1 MSAMKIKKGDMV
13 KVIAGKDKDKEGK
26 EYDASNKVQ
35 LMGEVMLPSGEMKY
49 DLMDLKVDD
58 LPSWEVFKGRTVSVE
73 VGAFAPSKGNIIFTV
88 KKGAKPKE
96 IKA

>member
-1 MSAMKIKKGDMV
+1 MLQMTGQ
-13 KVIAGKDKDKEGK
+13 VINVFTVPGGKDKEGR

-35 LMGEVMLPSGEMKY
+35 LMGQVILPSGDMKY

-58 LPSWEVFKGRTVSVE
+58 LQLWESCKGKTIAVE

-88 KKGAKPKE
+88 KKGAKPQE
-96 IKA
+96 INA

>member
-1 MSAMKIKKGDMV
+1 MLQITGQ
-13 KVIAGKDKDKEGK
+13 VINIFTVPGGKDKEGK